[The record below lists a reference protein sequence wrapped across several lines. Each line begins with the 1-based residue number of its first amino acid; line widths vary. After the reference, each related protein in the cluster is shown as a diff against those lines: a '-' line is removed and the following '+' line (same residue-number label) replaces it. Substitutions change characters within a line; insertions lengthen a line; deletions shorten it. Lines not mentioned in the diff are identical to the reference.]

1 MGKVTLMVFQKDCMG
16 CHSCEVA
23 CKQEHGL
30 DVGPRFIKVIERAT
44 SYIPIYCH
52 HCAKPPCKDS
62 CPVDAISRDEWG
74 IVQVDEELCI
84 GCKAC
89 VEACPFGAMQFDE
102 EREVALMCDLCYER
116 LKNDEEP
123 ACSLVC
129 PTRCILWGDMKAIS
143 EKMEQRLLQEEQ
155 LK

>member
-1 MGKVTLMVFQKDCMG
+1 MGKVSLMVFQKDCTG
-16 CHSCEVA
+16 CHACEVA

-30 DVGPRFIKVIERAT
+30 GVGPRLIKVIERAP

-52 HCAKPPCKDS
+52 HCARPPCKDS
-62 CPVDAISRDEWG
+62 CPVDAISRNEWG
-74 IVQVDEELCI
+74 IVHVDEELCI

-102 EREVALMCDLCYER
+102 EREVALMCDLCYDR

-123 ACSLVC
+123 ACSMAC
-129 PTRCILWGDMKAIS
+129 PTRCILWGDMKELS
-143 EKMEQRLLQEEQ
+143 QEMERRLLQEEQ

>member
-1 MGKVTLMVFQKDCMG
+1 MREVSLMVLQKDCMG
-16 CHSCEVA
+16 CHACEVA

-30 DVGPRFIKVIERAT
+30 DVGPRFIKVIERAP

-52 HCAKPPCKDS
+52 HCARPPCKDS
-62 CPVDAISRDEWG
+62 CPMEAISRNEWG
-74 IVQVDEELCI
+74 IVHVDEELCI

-102 EREVALMCDLCYER
+102 EKEVALMCDLCYER
-116 LKNDEEP
+116 LRNNEEP
-123 ACSLVC
+123 ACSKAC

-143 EKMEQRLLQEEQ
+143 EKVEQRLLQEEQ

>member
-16 CHSCEVA
+16 CHACEVA

-30 DVGPRFIKVIERAT
+30 GVGPRFIKVIERAP

-52 HCAKPPCKDS
+52 HCARPPCGDA
-62 CPVDAISRDEWG
+62 CPEGAITRNEWG
-74 IVQVDEELCI
+74 IVQVDEALCI

-89 VEACPFGAMQFDE
+89 IEACPFGAMQYDE
-102 EREVALMCDLCYER
+102 EREGARMCDLCYER
-116 LKNDEEP
+116 LKSNEAP
-123 ACSLVC
+123 ACSLAC

-143 EKMEQRLLQEEQ
+143 EEMERRLL
-155 LK
+155 